1 MKKYSNFLIVFSS
14 FIILLFIFIKRSI
27 VTSTIILSLSL
38 WLNTLVPSMFPMFIL
53 SDILINYNFIDY
65 IPAKIT
71 TLLSKV
77 FNLSKNAILVIFLSL
92 ISGFPSNAR
101 NIKSAYDKKIISL
114 EEANH
119 LLLFNHFANPLFV
132 IQTVGSFFLQNTA
145 SGLIIL
151 FAHIV
156 SNFIICFIFRKKNV
170 PSRNNDTT
178 IKNESQSF
186 GNILSFSIKKSI
198 DSLFMVAGIATLFLI
213 LSTLITNIFSLG
225 STASFFVKSIL
236 EMTMGLSSLS
246 SLKLNVVIKTV
257 LSTMI
262 ISFGGLSVHLQVIS
276 SLEKAEIKYHN
287 YLKGRLYQV
296 FISGLLSFILANILL

>member
-132 IQTVGSFFLQNTA
+132 IHTVGSFFLQNTA